1 MAKGRRPKTVP
12 PSPLL
17 LLIAFMEDDRKLS
30 YCHPLLSVVAMKDD
44 RKLSYRLSSSCRLSL
59 GKTTENCSTASP
71 PAVDSRQVTKRRPED
86 YRNLPSISNPL
97 EAVVNLHA

>member
-30 YCHPLLSVVAMKDD
+30 YSHPLLSVVAMKDD

-71 PAVDSRQVTKRRPED
+71 PAVDSRPVTKRRSED
-86 YRNLPSISNPL
+86 YRNLPSISIPL
-97 EAVVNLHA
+97 EVVGNLHA